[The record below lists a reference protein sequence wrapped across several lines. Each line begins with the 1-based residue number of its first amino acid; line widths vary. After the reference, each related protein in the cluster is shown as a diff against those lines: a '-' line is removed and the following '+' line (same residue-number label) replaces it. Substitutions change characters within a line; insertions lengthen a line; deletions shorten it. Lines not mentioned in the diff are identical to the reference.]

1 MHGCT
6 QTWMLHLTAL
16 PLILASSL
24 AILSRRQ
31 VFGLTRPRAV
41 GVLLT
46 GCGLL
51 LAGRRLEQAPHK
63 APRAH
68 TVEEIAENLRQA
80 EGDLDLPGEA

>member
-1 MHGCT
+1 
-6 QTWMLHLTAL
+6 MLHLAAF

-24 AILSRRQ
+24 ALLSRRR
-31 VFGLTRPRAV
+31 VFGLTSQRAV
-41 GVLLT
+41 GALLT

-51 LAGRRLEQAPHK
+51 LAGRRREPAGLK
-63 APRAH
+63 APRAR